1 MKVSMPITP
10 VANIVGEQ
18 KAIEMVAKA
27 GFDYFDYDFAF
38 RLVNY
43 NFTLR
48 TTRYSYHPLATDGYL
63 DYVKQLKKWGEDN
76 GITCHQTHA
85 PFPVFSKEVRDNLKK
100 SLEITAELGAKI
112 CVIHPDNFK
121 GVKEN
126 TEMYLELLPFA
137 KQYGVKIATEN
148 MWNWVSEGVCCPAAC
163 SDEKDFLAHMK
174 AIDDPY
180 FVACVDVGHA
190 ELKGLNTSAEKI
202 ILTLGDYIQALHL
215 HDVDLYH
222 DLHDSLFSQK
232 VDFVPIVNALK
243 TINYKGVFS
252 LEVGK
257 PYSTATRDT
266 VYSVVEHDYKMVRKL
281 ADMFEGKI

>member
-1 MKVSMPITP
+1 MKVSMSITP

-18 KAIEMVAKA
+18 KALELVAKA
-27 GFDYFDYDFAF
+27 GFDYFDYDFSF

-43 NFTLR
+43 NWATGYAN
-48 TTRYSYHPLATDGYL
+48 YSYHPIARDNYI
-63 DYVKQLKKWGEDN
+63 DFVRQLKKWGEDN

-85 PFPVFSKEVRDNLKK
+85 PFPIMSNDVRDSLKK
-100 SLEITAELGAKI
+100 SLDITAELGAKI

-126 TEMYLELLPFA
+126 TEMHLELLPFA
-137 KQYGVKIATEN
+137 KELGVKIATEN
-148 MWNWVSEGVCCPAAC
+148 MWNWSKDGCIPAAC
-163 SDEKDFLAHMK
+163 SDENTFLEQLK
-174 AIDDPY
+174 AVDDPN
-180 FVACVDVGHA
+180 FIACVDVGHA

-202 ILTLGDYIQALHL
+202 ILNLGDYVQALHL
-215 HDVDLYH
+215 HDVDFLE

-252 LEVGK
+252 LEVSK
-257 PYSTATRDT
+257 PYSKVKPENLFATI
-266 VYSVVEHDYKMVRKL
+266 EHDYKMVRKL
-281 ADMFEGKI
+281 ADMFEGKN

>member
-1 MKVSMPITP
+1 MKVSTSITP
-10 VANIVGEQ
+10 VANVVGEL

-27 GFDYFDYDFAF
+27 GFDFYDYDYSF

-43 NFTLR
+43 SYAAGCM
-48 TTRYSYHPLATDGYL
+48 RYTYHPLAHENWL
-63 DYVKQLKKWGEDN
+63 DFVKQLKKRGEDN

-85 PFPVFSKEVRDNLKK
+85 PFPTFSKEVKDSLKR

-112 CVIHPDNFK
+112 CVIHPDSLV
-121 GVKEN
+121 GLKEN
-126 TEMYLELLPFA
+126 TEMYLELLPVA

-148 MWNWVSEGVCCPAAC
+148 MWNWSKEGPKPAAC
-163 SDEKDFLAHMK
+163 SDENTFLEQLK
-174 AIDDPY
+174 AVDDPN
-180 FVACVDVGHA
+180 FIACVDVGHA

-202 ILTLGDYIQALHL
+202 ILNLGDYVQALHL
-215 HDVDLYH
+215 HDVDFLE

-232 VDFVPIVNALK
+232 VDFAPIVKALK

-252 LEVGK
+252 LEVSK
-257 PYSTATRDT
+257 PYSKVKPENLFATI
-266 VYSVVEHDYKMVRKL
+266 EHDYKMVRKL